1 MKHSDIIDVIIRDN
15 QLILSDQLIALL
27 NAKAGDRITIGYAE
41 KDGNMIPIIC
51 IDDSGNRLNKNNTI
65 SFRGKQREF
74 LGQFGSN
81 FWAEEKDG
89 QIELEGDGLP
99 IFSDVKKAAE
109 AYITKEIILDTNF
122 NITKLTNYEF

>member
-15 QLILSDQLIALL
+15 QLILSDQLISLL

-41 KDGNMIPIIC
+41 KDG
-51 IDDSGNRLNKNNTI
+51 K
-65 SFRGKQREF
+65 
-74 LGQFGSN
+74 
-81 FWAEEKDG
+81 
-89 QIELEGDGLP
+89 IELEGDGLP

>member
-1 MKHSDIIDVIIRDN
+1 
-15 QLILSDQLIALL
+15 
-27 NAKAGDRITIGYAE
+27 
-41 KDGNMIPIIC
+41 MIPIIC
-51 IDDSGNRLNKNNTI
+51 IDDSGNRLNKNNKI